1 MTMDPSLK
9 PSRLFPDLP
18 GMLPEPLFTPTTK
31 AEVGHDQPVT
41 FQELVDS
48 VGQELSEQ
56 LRDLSLMIYGVAE
69 RFARSKGLLL
79 ADTKFEFGW
88 IDDRLA
94 LIDEA
99 LVLVSEL
106 RDQSAKKVAAS
117 PDEQQQALELRNR
130 LAALL
135 YERMQLVRS
144 AARYVYRHDASR
156 IRRVTSAYQRQ
167 RIARYRKQRQQ
178 QTEASVPTAQEQAP
192 IE

>member
-1 MTMDPSLK
+1 MSAPQS
-9 PSRLFPDLP
+9 
-18 GMLPEPLFTPTTK
+18 PTER
-31 AEVGHDQPVT
+31 AA
-41 FQELVDS
+41 LV
-48 VGQELSEQ
+48 LSEIVAGLEFLLDDGVEDADDVRIERQ
-56 LRDLSLMIYGVAE
+56 RSVHDNPASQDALAAALSDYAGLAE
-69 RFARSKGLLL
+69 HRARL
-79 ADTKFEFGW
+79 
-88 IDDRLA
+88 DRLGAFDVA

-99 LVLVSEL
+99 GVLVSQL
-106 RDQSAKKVAAS
+106 RDQSAKKVAVS

-178 QTEASVPTAQEQAP
+178 EIEAPMPTAQEQAP
-192 IE
+192 AE